1 MGEPVGPYGPFRKR
15 LDAFTREAQGIY
27 EGKAEALHQVRVA
40 SRRLREVLP
49 VLGLESNTTQKLS
62 RRLKKVTRELGVVRE
77 LDVLMLMIQELHPNA
92 RYSSTALERVGAAV
106 EEARVAARDRL
117 TASLPFAKMQRLA
130 RRLERASEQQVR
142 DDSEKQEGAKE
153 AWVRALE
160 ARATRRARRVRSAIE
175 AAGAVYVSE
184 RLHDVRIALKKLR
197 YCMELLAE
205 ARPGRAAC
213 EITVL
218 KTAQDL
224 LGRLHDL
231 EMLIERARHA
241 QPLPSPPALTV
252 WHDLG
257 SLVDAVEDD
266 CRALHARYMR
276 QRVKLLAIAD
286 QVGDIETDD
295 LLVNRRA
302 AG

>member
-1 MGEPVGPYGPFRKR
+1 M
-15 LDAFTREAQGIY
+15 
-27 EGKAEALHQVRVA
+27 A

-49 VLGLESNTTQKLS
+49 VLGLEGETTRKLT
-62 RRLKKVTRELGVVRE
+62 RRLKKVTRQLGVVRE
-77 LDVLMLMIQELHPNA
+77 LDVLMLMIQELRPNA

-106 EEARVAARDRL
+106 EEARVRERDRL
-117 TASLPFAKMQRLA
+117 TAKLPFVKLQRLA
-130 RRLERASEQQVR
+130 GRLERASEQQVR
-142 DDSEKQEGAKE
+142 DDREKLEGARE
-153 AWVRALE
+153 AWVWALE

-175 AAGAVYVSE
+175 VAGAVYVPE

-197 YCMELLAE
+197 YVMELLAE
-205 ARPGRAAC
+205 ARPERAAC
-213 EITVL
+213 GIAVL

-231 EMLIERARHA
+231 EMLIERARHE

-257 SLVDAVEDD
+257 SLVDALEED

-276 QRVKLLAIAD
+276 QRVKLLAIAN

-295 LLVNRRA
+295 PLVNRSA
-302 AG
+302 AS

>member
-1 MGEPVGPYGPFRKR
+1 
-15 LDAFTREAQGIY
+15 
-27 EGKAEALHQVRVA
+27 
-40 SRRLREVLP
+40 VLP
-49 VLGLESNTTQKLS
+49 VLGLEGETTRKLT
-62 RRLKKVTRELGVVRE
+62 RRLKKVTRQLGVVRE
-77 LDVLMLMIQELHPNA
+77 LDVLMLMIQELRPNA

-106 EEARVAARDRL
+106 ERARVTERDRL
-117 TASLPFAKMQRLA
+117 TAKLPFVKLQRLA
-130 RRLERASEQQVR
+130 RRLRRASEEQVR
-142 DDSEKQEGAKE
+142 DDSEKQEGARD
-153 AWVRALE
+153 AWVWALE

-175 AAGAVYVSE
+175 VAGAVYVPE

-197 YCMELLAE
+197 YVMELLAE
-205 ARPGRAAC
+205 PERAAC
-213 EITVL
+213 GIAVL

-231 EMLIERARHA
+231 EMLIERARHE

-252 WHDLG
+252 GHDLG
-257 SLVDAVEDD
+257 SLVDALEED

-295 LLVNRRA
+295 PLVSRRA
-302 AG
+302 AS